1 MNAKQL
7 SSLLARENKVWVTGS
22 FYTLWVSGGAGRVR
36 LAERE
41 AYERSLGVK
50 SISNIC
56 FFLSSGSKPLT
67 H

>member
-7 SSLLARENKVWVTGS
+7 SSLLARKIKVWVIGS
-22 FYTLWVSGGAGRVR
+22 LYTLWFSGGVGRVR
-36 LAERE
+36 LAKRE